1 MSLLDDLARGVK
13 NVASS
18 ASTEASRY
26 TLKNQLKEAEQ
37 AIWSIYSQMGYRA
50 LEMLNDGQIDDPKL
64 RELAD
69 QLPPHLDRI
78 GALKA
83 EIEALEAK
91 QGEAGAEGDGESE
104 PGPPPSDA
112 PGSSG
117 EAEPKGEMDTIE

>member
-1 MSLLDDLARGVK
+1 MSLLDDLTRGVK

-50 LEMLNDGQIDDPKL
+50 LEMLNEGQVDDPKL

-91 QGEAGAEGDGESE
+91 QGQAPAEGDSE
-104 PGPPPSDA
+104 DEATPAPSDDD
-112 PGSSG
+112 SSG